1 MMEDYLEPGTPHWG
15 NIPLLELLFLGKNPA
30 IGERASI
37 KILHDRNL
45 IPVGALNTL
54 CYWELP
60 AIFYAL

>member
-37 KILHDRNL
+37 KMLHDRNL
-45 IPVGALNTL
+45 ILVGALNTL
-54 CYWELP
+54 CY
-60 AIFYAL
+60 